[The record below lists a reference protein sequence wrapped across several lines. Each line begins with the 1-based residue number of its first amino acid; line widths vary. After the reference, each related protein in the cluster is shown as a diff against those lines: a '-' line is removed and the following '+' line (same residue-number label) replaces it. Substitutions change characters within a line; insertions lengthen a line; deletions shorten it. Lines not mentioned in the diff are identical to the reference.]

1 MATMEGSLSKWTN
14 VMKGWQFRW
23 FVLDDNAGLLSYYTS
38 REKMMRGVRRGCVR
52 LRGAVIGIDDED
64 DCTFTVTV
72 DGKTFHLQARD
83 ADERERWIRAL
94 EDTILRHA
102 HRMRW
107 DPTRPAPTL
116 KDFDRKLAD
125 ADSYLQMVIDQVQ
138 ALEQR
143 TLPQHPPASATALAR
158 CNRARDHANDMLES
172 IKHSIVLL
180 QIAKNTAHPVNGIF
194 SPPPSSVSQSTAPS
208 VAPVSS
214 VADAVNT
221 GPVSTSRI
229 TTAPTSPSVSIQTG
243 VELGSECTESRIPVP
258 PPQQRTIPDIPCG
271 GVTLPVPETSYSS
284 SEDEDFYDAHE
295 YAETPSPASSSGLRP
310 FLDAVPA
317 TDSDHI
323 PSQAPSQST
332 TTASGSVSG
341 LPAPPP
347 VRDDGSLDY
356 DALYED
362 EEESDIGSMENHGS
376 VVAHLLSQVKIGMD
390 LTKVALPTFILERR
404 SLLEMYADYFAHPDV
419 FVSIADFK
427 DPKDRMV
434 QVLRW
439 YMSAYHA
446 GRKSVVAKKPYNP
459 VLGEVFQCHWDV
471 PGVEKGGGSVP
482 GGPLPWCTSSQLT
495 FVAEQ
500 VSHHPPISA
509 FYAEHYDKRI
519 SFCAHVWTKSK
530 FLGLSIGVHNI
541 GQGCISV
548 LEYDEEYIVTF
559 PNGYGR
565 SILTVPWIEL
575 GGSVTITCAKTGYS
589 ANIEFHTKPFYGGKK
604 NRITAE
610 AFQPGDKKPFLT
622 VSGEWNGCME
632 AKWADGK
639 TEVFVD
645 VNRIDITKKRVRPI
659 AEQSDNESRR
669 LWKEVTAGLRLKDIE
684 RATNAKYELEQKQR
698 DEAKERK
705 EKDLTWETKLFQEVG
720 ENWVYKN
727 PLVKRLQATSYTST

>member
-158 CNRARDHANDMLES
+158 CNRARDHAN
-172 IKHSIVLL
+172 
-180 QIAKNTAHPVNGIF
+180 NTAHPVNGIF

-214 VADAVNT
+214 VADVVNT
-221 GPVSTSRI
+221 
-229 TTAPTSPSVSIQTG
+229 
-243 VELGSECTESRIPVP
+243 
-258 PPQQRTIPDIPCG
+258 DIPCG

-317 TDSDHI
+317 TESDHI

>member
-158 CNRARDHANDMLES
+158 CNRARDHAN
-172 IKHSIVLL
+172 
-180 QIAKNTAHPVNGIF
+180 NTAHPVNGIF

-221 GPVSTSRI
+221 
-229 TTAPTSPSVSIQTG
+229 
-243 VELGSECTESRIPVP
+243 
-258 PPQQRTIPDIPCG
+258 DIPCG